1 MAIVV
6 RSDLKMSPGL
16 LSAQVLH
23 AGMEFIRQKAIIQS
37 EEEARTDRALKFE
50 AVEEEWITSPYV
62 SVLSVGTREELEHI
76 RKQAKDAGLKTHEWI
91 DTIPSPVIPGFTPKC
106 MVGISIGPH
115 DADDIKRVCG
125 ALPLY

>member
-50 AVEEEWITSPYV
+50 AVEEEWITRDAA
-62 SVLSVGTREELEHI
+62 LSGVR
-76 RKQAKDAGLKTHEWI
+76 QKTH
-91 DTIPSPVIPGFTPKC
+91 GFSRGMNGVSTTGNFLQF
-106 MVGISIGPH
+106 V
-115 DADDIKRVCG
+115 V
-125 ALPLY
+125 